1 VKWCTKLTRLKGFQ
15 ELTPVHEALD
25 KFLRKL
31 QPKRL
36 DTVLV
41 PVVEVLGQIA
51 AENIIAERD
60 LPASDRSA
68 VDGYALKAKDT
79 VEASQFKPKNLRL
92 VKKAVVEEG
101 EAKEIWTGNTL
112 PEGADAVV
120 MLEHTKKT
128 DCSIEVLV
136 SLTPW
141 GNVSKKGED
150 VRKGEIVVESGVR
163 LKPHHIGLLAALGK
177 REVEVVRT
185 PKVAIFATG
194 NELVALGEKLEADEV
209 VEVNSII
216 LSGMCA
222 ELGAE
227 ALSLGIAKDDENEIE
242 KKIREGLAKADALI
256 TTGGTSVGVHDLVPK
271 VIERM
276 EHKSIVAHGIAMRP
290 GMPTALAAVHG
301 KPVIIL
307 SGNPVAATVGFEVFV
322 RPLIQKMLEMK
333 SESRMKLKAKLTRG
347 VAGVLGQ
354 RVFLRVKVVE
364 KDGEFFAEP
373 IRVKGSGVI
382 TTLTKA
388 NGYVV
393 IPEDREGLRENALVT
408 VLLFDAIKETSSD
421 V

>member
-1 VKWCTKLTRLKGFQ
+1 MKWCTKLTRLKGFQ

-79 VEASQFKPKNLRL
+79 IEASQFRPKNLRL

-290 GMPTALAAVHG
+290 GMPTALAVVHG

-322 RPLIQKMLEMK
+322 RPFIQKMLGVE
-333 SESRMKLKAKLTRG
+333 SESRIKLKAKLTRG